1 MEDPSQIQHRFGGH
15 SIDIIATLLTKSPEF
30 ERQENDKNNVVWGL
44 ARVAC
49 FGKDSRTCKILRSKR
64 DRGP

>member
-1 MEDPSQIQHRFGGH
+1 M
-15 SIDIIATLLTKSPEF
+15 DIIATLLTTAPEC
-30 ERQENDKNNVVWGL
+30 ERQENDRNNVVWGL

-49 FGKDSRTCKILRSKR
+49 FGKESRTCKILRSKR